1 MPEPFAPALGQTAP
15 APGKRLQFEGRLL
28 QFRGHSLQLPRKG
41 ISSWAICSSS
51 WKKPPS
57 PEPLSPSPGKRL
69 RLPALPSPAAA
80 PGSGAEA
87 GGGAGRG
94 GNVPRSGGRRQSGGS
109 MERSCLPP
117 LEQEALEAWL
127 DDHGDFTR
135 SYFVRKATREMVNA
149 WFAERVH
156 TIPVCKEGSKSQSAA
171 ACACHQPACA
181 ETTNSGTPARKIS
194 ASEFDRP
201 LRPIFVKDSVGAVS
215 FLSDS
220 EKKEQMPLPSPRI
233 ETSAGDQCSRL
244 LELVKDISSHLD
256 VTALCHKIFLHI
268 HELIAADR
276 YSLFLVCEDSSN
288 EKFLVSRLFDV
299 AEGSTLEEASNNC
312 IRLEWNKGIV
322 GHVAAIGQPL
332 NIKNAYED
340 PRFNAEVDQITGY
353 KTQSILCM
361 PIKNHRE
368 EVVGVAQA
376 INKKSGI
383 GGTFT
388 EQDEKDFAAYLA
400 FCGIVLHNAQLYE
413 TSLLENRRNQVL
425 LDLASLIFE
434 EQQSLEVI
442 LKKIAAT
449 IISFM
454 QVQRCTIFIVDEDC
468 TDSFSSV
475 FHMEAEELEDAAE
488 NLKRDHDT
496 NKINYMYAQYVKNTM
511 EPLNIPDVCKD
522 RRFPWT
528 NDNAENVNQHIKSL
542 LCTPIKNGKKNKVI
556 GVCQLVNKMEENSGK
571 IKAFNRNDEQFLEA
585 FVIFCGLGIQNTQ
598 MYEAVERAMAKQMVT
613 LEVLSYHAS
622 AAEEETRELQA
633 AVVPSAQSLN
643 LTDFYFSDFELS
655 DFETTLCTIRM
666 FTDLNLVQNFQMK
679 HEVLCRWILSVK
691 KNYRKNV
698 AYHNWRHAFNT
709 AQCMFAALKSG
720 KIQSK
725 LTDLETLALLIA
737 TLSHDLDHRGVNNS
751 YIQRSEHPLA
761 QLYCHS
767 IMEHHHFDQ
776 CLMILNS
783 PGNQILSSL
792 SIEEYKATL
801 KMIKQAILATD
812 LALYIKRRGEFF
824 ELLRK
829 KQFNWED
836 PTQKE
841 LFLAMLMTACDLS
854 AITKPWPVQQRIA
867 ELVATEFFDQGD
879 KERKELNIEP
889 TDLMNRE
896 KKNKIPSMQV
906 GFIDAV
912 CLQLY
917 EALTHVSEACYPLL
931 DGCRKNRQ
939 KWQSLAE
946 QQEKNLIN
954 GESNQAKRN

>member
-1 MPEPFAPALGQTAP
+1 
-15 APGKRLQFEGRLL
+15 
-28 QFRGHSLQLPRKG
+28 
-41 ISSWAICSSS
+41 
-51 WKKPPS
+51 
-57 PEPLSPSPGKRL
+57 
-69 RLPALPSPAAA
+69 
-80 PGSGAEA
+80 
-87 GGGAGRG
+87 
-94 GNVPRSGGRRQSGGS
+94 
-109 MERSCLPP
+109 ME
-117 LEQEALEAWL
+117 QDAVEAWL
-127 DDHGDFTR
+127 DDHGGFAR

-156 TIPVCKEGSKSQSAA
+156 PIPVCKEGTKTHSESCSCSAQLA
-171 ACACHQPACA
+171 TCA
-181 ETTNSGTPARKIS
+181 EITNPGTPARKIS

-201 LRPIFVKDSVGAVS
+201 LRPIVVKDSVGTVS

-220 EKKEQMPLPSPRI
+220 EKKEQMPLQSPKI
-233 ETSAGDQCSRL
+233 GTDIGDQCSRL

-322 GHVAAIGQPL
+322 GHVAALGQPL

-388 EQDEKDFAAYLA
+388 EQDEKDFAAYLT

-454 QVQRCTIFIVDEDC
+454 QVQKCTIFIVDEDC
-468 TDSFSSV
+468 PDSFSSV
-475 FHMEAEELEDAAE
+475 FHMESEELEDSADV
-488 NLKRDHDT
+488 LKRDYDA

-528 NDNAENVNQHIKSL
+528 NENAENINQHVKSL

-598 MYEAVERAMAKQMVT
+598 MYEVVERAMAKQMVT
-613 LEVLSYHAS
+613 LEILSYHAS

-643 LTDFYFSDFELS
+643 LTDFNFSDFELS

-709 AQCMFAALKSG
+709 AQCMFAALRSG

-737 TLSHDLDHRGVNNS
+737 ALSHDLDHRGVNNS

-829 KQFNWED
+829 KQFDWED
-836 PTQKE
+836 PMQKE

-906 GFIDAV
+906 GFIDAI

-917 EALTHVSEACYPLL
+917 EAMTHVSEACYPLL

-954 GESNQAKRN
+954 GESNQSKRN

>member
-1 MPEPFAPALGQTAP
+1 MWPF
-15 APGKRLQFEGRLL
+15 
-28 QFRGHSLQLPRKG
+28 
-41 ISSWAICSSS
+41 
-51 WKKPPS
+51 
-57 PEPLSPSPGKRL
+57 
-69 RLPALPSPAAA
+69 
-80 PGSGAEA
+80 
-87 GGGAGRG
+87 
-94 GNVPRSGGRRQSGGS
+94 
-109 MERSCLPP
+109 
-117 LEQEALEAWL
+117 
-127 DDHGDFTR
+127 GDR
-135 SYFVRKATREMVNA
+135 TREMVNA
-149 WFAERVH
+149 WFSERVH
-156 TIPVCKEGSKSQSAA
+156 AIPVGKEGARGRAESCPSPP
-171 ACACHQPACA
+171 QPGPRVEAGA
-181 ETTNSGTPARKIS
+181 PGTPARKIS

-201 LRPIFVKDSVGAVS
+201 LRPIVVKDAEGAVS
-215 FLSDS
+215 FLSDADQQQ
-220 EKKEQMPLPSPRI
+220 QMPLPARRF
-233 ETSAGDQCSRL
+233 ERGGDGDRCARL

-256 VTALCHKIFLHI
+256 VAALCHKIFLHI
-268 HELIAADR
+268 HGLIAADR

-288 EKFLVSRLFDV
+288 DKFLVSRLFDV
-299 AEGSTLEEASNNC
+299 AEGSTLEQASSSC

-322 GHVAAIGQPL
+322 GHVAACGEPL
-332 NIKNAYED
+332 NIKDAYED

-353 KTQSILCM
+353 RTQSILCM

-376 INKKSGI
+376 INKKSGD

-388 EQDEKDFAAYLA
+388 EKDEKDFAAYLA

-413 TSLLENRRNQVL
+413 TSLLENKRNQVL

-454 QVQRCTIFIVDEDC
+454 QVQKCTIFIVDEDC
-468 TDSFSSV
+468 ADAFSSV
-475 FHMEAEELEDAAE
+475 FHMEREELERAPGAGTRE
-488 NLKRDHDT
+488 RDGGPV
-496 NKINYMYAQYVKNTM
+496 NYMFAQYVARTM
-511 EPLNIPDVCKD
+511 EALSIPDVSKD
-522 RRFPWT
+522 QRFPWA
-528 NDNAENVNQHIKSL
+528 NEGVGGVSQQGIRSL

-556 GVCQLVNKMEENSGK
+556 GVCQLVNKMEESTGK
-571 IKAFNRNDEQFLEA
+571 VKPFNRNDEQFLEA

-633 AVVPSAQSLN
+633 LAAAVVPSAQSLRI
-643 LTDFYFSDFELS
+643 TDFGFSDFELS
-655 DFETTLCTIRM
+655 DLETALCTIRM

-709 AQCMFAALKSG
+709 AQCMFAALKAG

-725 LTDLETLALLIA
+725 LSDLEVLALLVA
-737 TLSHDLDHRGVNNS
+737 ALSHDLDHRGVNNS

-767 IMEHHHFDQ
+767 TLEHHHFDQ
-776 CLMILNS
+776 CLMVLNS
-783 PGNQILSSL
+783 PGNQILSGL
-792 SIEEYKATL
+792 SIEEYKTAL
-801 KMIKQAILATD
+801 KIIKQAILATD

-824 ELLRK
+824 ELIRK
-829 KQFNWED
+829 KQFNLGD
-836 PTQKE
+836 PHQKE

-854 AITKPWPVQQRIA
+854 AITKPWPIQQRIA
-867 ELVATEFFDQGD
+867 ELVAAEFFDQGD
-879 KERKELNIEP
+879 KERRELNIEP
-889 TDLMNRE
+889 MDLMNRE

-906 GFIDAV
+906 GFIDAI

-917 EALTHVSEACYPLL
+917 EALACVSPDCSPLL
-931 DGCRKNRQ
+931 DGCRHNRQ
-939 KWQSLAE
+939 KWQALAE
-946 QQEKNLIN
+946 QQDALVN
-954 GESNQAKRN
+954 GASGSAPRS

>member
-1 MPEPFAPALGQTAP
+1 
-15 APGKRLQFEGRLL
+15 
-28 QFRGHSLQLPRKG
+28 
-41 ISSWAICSSS
+41 
-51 WKKPPS
+51 
-57 PEPLSPSPGKRL
+57 
-69 RLPALPSPAAA
+69 
-80 PGSGAEA
+80 
-87 GGGAGRG
+87 
-94 GNVPRSGGRRQSGGS
+94 
-109 MERSCLPP
+109 MERSCRPP
-117 LEQEALEAWL
+117 PEQEAVEAWL
-127 DDHGDFTR
+127 DDHCDFAR

-156 TIPVCKEGSKSQSAA
+156 TIPVCKEGTKSQSES
-171 ACACHQPACA
+171 CACHQPACA

-201 LRPIFVKDSVGAVS
+201 LRPIFVKDSVGAVT
-215 FLSDS
+215 FLSGS
-220 EKKEQMPLPSPRI
+220 EKKEQMPLQSPRI
-233 ETSAGDQCSRL
+233 GTSAGDQCSRL

-299 AEGSTLEEASNNC
+299 AEGSTLEEASNSC

-376 INKKSGI
+376 INKKSGT

-475 FHMEAEELEDAAE
+475 FHMESEELEDSAE
-488 NLKRDHDT
+488 NLKRDCDT

-571 IKAFNRNDEQFLEA
+571 IKAFNRNDEEFLEA

-622 AAEEETRELQA
+622 AAEEETRELQ
-633 AVVPSAQSLN
+633 
-643 LTDFYFSDFELS
+643 
-655 DFETTLCTIRM
+655 
-666 FTDLNLVQNFQMK
+666 
-679 HEVLCRWILSVK
+679 VLCRWILSVK

-737 TLSHDLDHRGVNNS
+737 ALSHDLDHRGVNNS

-836 PTQKE
+836 PMQKE

>member
-1 MPEPFAPALGQTAP
+1 MLPF
-15 APGKRLQFEGRLL
+15 
-28 QFRGHSLQLPRKG
+28 G
-41 ISSWAICSSS
+41 I
-51 WKKPPS
+51 
-57 PEPLSPSPGKRL
+57 EF
-69 RLPALPSPAAA
+69 
-80 PGSGAEA
+80 
-87 GGGAGRG
+87 
-94 GNVPRSGGRRQSGGS
+94 Q
-109 MERSCLPP
+109 
-117 LEQEALEAWL
+117 
-127 DDHGDFTR
+127 
-135 SYFVRKATREMVNA
+135 EMVNA
-149 WFAERVH
+149 WFSERVH
-156 TIPVCKEGSKSQSAA
+156 TIPVCKEGTKTHS
-171 ACACHQPACA
+171 
-181 ETTNSGTPARKIS
+181 ETCSCSTLQTTRSENTNSTPPARKIS

-201 LRPIFVKDSVGAVS
+201 LRPIVVKDSIGTVS

-220 EKKEQMPLPSPRI
+220 EKKEQMPLQSR
-233 ETSAGDQCSRL
+233 TLRTDAGDQCTRL

-299 AEGSTLEEASNNC
+299 AEGTTLEEASNNC

-322 GHVAAIGQPL
+322 GHVAALGQPL
-332 NIKNAYED
+332 NIKDAYED

-376 INKKSGI
+376 INKKSGG

-388 EQDEKDFAAYLA
+388 EQDEKDFSAYLA

-454 QVQRCTIFIVDEDC
+454 QVQQCTIFIVDEDC
-468 TDSFSSV
+468 SDSYSSV
-475 FHMEAEELEDAAE
+475 FHMEFEELEDSNE
-488 NLKRDHDT
+488 THKRDYDT
-496 NKINYMYAQYVKNTM
+496 NQINYMYAQYVKNTM
-511 EPLNIPDVCKD
+511 EPLNIPNIRQDK
-522 RRFPWT
+522 RFPWT
-528 NDNAENVNQHIKSL
+528 VSNMCLHLKL
-542 LCTPIKNGKKNKVI
+542 LYSQLKNGKWNV
-556 GVCQLVNKMEENSGK
+556 GVCQLANKMEENSCK

-622 AAEEETRELQA
+622 AADEEARELQVTAA
-633 AVVPSAQSLN
+633 AVVPSAQSLG

-655 DFETTLCTIRM
+655 DMETSLCTIRM

-679 HEVLCRWILSVK
+679 HEVLCRWILSVR

-720 KIQSK
+720 KIQNK
-725 LTDLETLALLIA
+725 LTDTEVLSLLIA
-737 TLSHDLDHRGVNNS
+737 ALSHDLDHRGLIAD
-751 YIQRSEHPLA
+751 YIKRWL
-761 QLYCHS
+761 
-767 IMEHHHFDQ
+767 HFNDV
-776 CLMILNS
+776 CEFMGIATNLLIFPVLK
-783 PGNQILSSL
+783 GNQILSGL
-792 SIEEYKATL
+792 SVEEYKATV

-812 LALYIKRRGEFF
+812 LALYIK
-824 ELLRK
+824 
-829 KQFNWED
+829 
-836 PTQKE
+836 
-841 LFLAMLMTACDLS
+841 AMLMTACDLS

-867 ELVATEFFDQGD
+867 ELVAAEFFDQGD
-879 KERKELNIEP
+879 KERQELNIEP

-906 GFIDAV
+906 GFIDAI

-917 EALTHVSEACYPLL
+917 EALTHISEACYPLL
-931 DGCRKNRQ
+931 EGCRKNRQ
-939 KWQSLAE
+939 KWQALAE
-946 QQEKNLIN
+946 QQENNLIN
-954 GESNQAKRN
+954 GESNQPKRN

>member
-1 MPEPFAPALGQTAP
+1 
-15 APGKRLQFEGRLL
+15 
-28 QFRGHSLQLPRKG
+28 
-41 ISSWAICSSS
+41 
-51 WKKPPS
+51 
-57 PEPLSPSPGKRL
+57 
-69 RLPALPSPAAA
+69 
-80 PGSGAEA
+80 
-87 GGGAGRG
+87 
-94 GNVPRSGGRRQSGGS
+94 
-109 MERSCLPP
+109 MERCSPP
-117 LEQEALEAWL
+117 PPEQEAVEAWL

-156 TIPVCKEGSKSQSAA
+156 TIPVCKEGTKSQSE

-181 ETTNSGTPARKIS
+181 ETTSSGTPARKIS

-220 EKKEQMPLPSPRI
+220 DKKEQMPLQSPRI

-299 AEGSTLEEASNNC
+299 AEGSTLEQASNNC

-468 TDSFSSV
+468 PDTFSSV
-475 FHMEAEELEDAAE
+475 FHMESEQLEDSAE
-488 NLKRDHDT
+488 NLKRDYDT

-528 NDNAENVNQHIKSL
+528 VSKISL
-542 LCTPIKNGKKNKVI
+542 VKMVQTHSEIWEKD
-556 GVCQLVNKMEENSGK
+556 QLHFSLGEG
-571 IKAFNRNDEQFLEA
+571 RQ
-585 FVIFCGLGIQNTQ
+585 GLGSSQGSL
-598 MYEAVERAMAKQMVT
+598 M
-613 LEVLSYHAS
+613 
-622 AAEEETRELQA
+622 A
-633 AVVPSAQSLN
+633 AVVPSAQTLN

-783 PGNQILSSL
+783 PGNQIL
-792 SIEEYKATL
+792 I
-801 KMIKQAILATD
+801 
-812 LALYIKRRGEFF
+812 RGNFEFF

-836 PTQKE
+836 PSQKE

-917 EALTHVSEACYPLL
+917 EALTHVSEACSPLL

-939 KWQSLAE
+939 KWQALAE
-946 QQEKNLIN
+946 QQENLIN
-954 GESNQAKRN
+954 GESNQGKRN

>member
-1 MPEPFAPALGQTAP
+1 MFAMLPF
-15 APGKRLQFEGRLL
+15 
-28 QFRGHSLQLPRKG
+28 
-41 ISSWAICSSS
+41 
-51 WKKPPS
+51 
-57 PEPLSPSPGKRL
+57 
-69 RLPALPSPAAA
+69 
-80 PGSGAEA
+80 
-87 GGGAGRG
+87 
-94 GNVPRSGGRRQSGGS
+94 
-109 MERSCLPP
+109 
-117 LEQEALEAWL
+117 
-127 DDHGDFTR
+127 GD
-135 SYFVRKATREMVNA
+135 KTREMVNA

-156 TIPVCKEGSKSQSAA
+156 TIPVCKEGIRGHTESCSCPSQQSPRADSSA
-171 ACACHQPACA
+171 P
-181 ETTNSGTPARKIS
+181 GTPTRKIS

-201 LRPIFVKDSVGAVS
+201 LRPIVVKDSEGTVS
-215 FLSDS
+215 FLADS
-220 EKKEQMPLPSPRI
+220 EKREQMPLTPRRFDND
-233 ETSAGDQCSRL
+233 EGDQCSRL

-268 HELIAADR
+268 HGLISADR

-288 EKFLVSRLFDV
+288 DKFLISRLFDV

-322 GHVAAIGQPL
+322 GHVAALGEPL
-332 NIKNAYED
+332 NIKDAYED

-353 KTQSILCM
+353 RTQSILCM

-368 EVVGVAQA
+368 E
-376 INKKSGI
+376 
-383 GGTFT
+383 
-388 EQDEKDFAAYLA
+388 
-400 FCGIVLHNAQLYE
+400 
-413 TSLLENRRNQVL
+413 VL

-454 QVQRCTIFIVDEDC
+454 QVQKCTIFIVDEDC
-468 TDSFSSV
+468 SDSFSSV
-475 FHMEAEELEDAAE
+475 FHMECEELEKSSDTLTRERDA
-488 NLKRDHDT
+488 NR
-496 NKINYMYAQYVKNTM
+496 INYMYAQYVKNTM
-511 EPLNIPDVCKD
+511 EPLNIPDVSKD
-522 RRFPWT
+522 KRFPWT
-528 NDNAENVNQHIKSL
+528 NENTGNVNQQCIRSL

-556 GVCQLVNKMEENSGK
+556 GVCQLVNKMEENTGK
-571 IKAFNRNDEQFLEA
+571 VKPFNRNDEQFLEA

-622 AAEEETRELQA
+622 AAEEETRELQSLAA
-633 AVVPSAQSLN
+633 AVVPSAQTLKI
-643 LTDFYFSDFELS
+643 TDFSFSDFELS
-655 DFETTLCTIRM
+655 DLETALCTIRM

-709 AQCMFAALKSG
+709 AQCMFAALKAG

-725 LTDLETLALLIA
+725 LTDLEILALLIA
-737 TLSHDLDHRGVNNS
+737 ALSHDLDHRGVNNS

-783 PGNQILSSL
+783 PGNQILSGL
-792 SIEEYKATL
+792 SIEEYKTTL

-824 ELLRK
+824 ELIRK
-829 KQFNWED
+829 NQFNLED
-836 PTQKE
+836 PHQKE

-854 AITKPWPVQQRIA
+854 AITKPWPIQQRIA

-879 KERKELNIEP
+879 RERKELNIEP
-889 TDLMNRE
+889 ADLMNRE

-906 GFIDAV
+906 GFIDAI

-917 EALTHVSEACYPLL
+917 EALTHVSEDCFPLL

-939 KWQSLAE
+939 KWQALAE
-946 QQEKNLIN
+946 QQEKTLIN
-954 GESNQAKRN
+954 GESGQAKRN

>member
-1 MPEPFAPALGQTAP
+1 MGE
-15 APGKRLQFEGRLL
+15 
-28 QFRGHSLQLPRKG
+28 
-41 ISSWAICSSS
+41 
-51 WKKPPS
+51 
-57 PEPLSPSPGKRL
+57 
-69 RLPALPSPAAA
+69 
-80 PGSGAEA
+80 
-87 GGGAGRG
+87 AGRG
-94 GNVPRSGGRRQSGGS
+94 RRLARFLSSFAESRPDWSRAKEEGLETESCSSEGGTPAGVENQHQPAQPQRRSALI
-109 MERSCLPP
+109 MERAGPGFARPQQQWDQDSV
-117 LEQEALEAWL
+117 EAWL
-127 DDHGDFTR
+127 DDHWDFTF

-156 TIPVCKEGSKSQSAA
+156 TIPLCKEGIRGHTEFCSCPSQQSPRADSSV
-171 ACACHQPACA
+171 P
-181 ETTNSGTPARKIS
+181 GTPTRKIS

-201 LRPIFVKDSVGAVS
+201 LRPIVVKDSEGTVS

-220 EKKEQMPLPSPRI
+220 EKKEQMPLTPPRFDND
-233 ETSAGDQCSRL
+233 EGDQCSRL

-268 HELIAADR
+268 HGLISADR

-288 EKFLVSRLFDV
+288 DKFLISRLFDV

-322 GHVAAIGQPL
+322 GHVAALGEPL
-332 NIKNAYED
+332 NIKDAYED

-353 KTQSILCM
+353 RTQSILCM

-376 INKKSGI
+376 INKKSGN

-388 EQDEKDFAAYLA
+388 EKDEKDFAAYLA

-413 TSLLENRRNQVL
+413 TSLLENKRNQVL

-454 QVQRCTIFIVDEDC
+454 QVQKCTIFIVDEDC
-468 TDSFSSV
+468 SDSFSSV
-475 FHMEAEELEDAAE
+475 FHMECEELEKSSDT
-488 NLKRDHDT
+488 LTRDRDT
-496 NKINYMYAQYVKNTM
+496 NRINYMYAQYVKNTM
-511 EPLNIPDVCKD
+511 EPLNIPDVSKD
-522 RRFPWT
+522 KRFPWT
-528 NDNAENVNQHIKSL
+528 NENTGNVNQQCIRSL

-556 GVCQLVNKMEENSGK
+556 GVCQLVNKMEETTGK
-571 IKAFNRNDEQFLEA
+571 VKPFNRNDEQFLEA

-622 AAEEETRELQA
+622 AAEEETRELQSLAA
-633 AVVPSAQSLN
+633 AVVPSAQTLKI
-643 LTDFYFSDFELS
+643 TDFSFSDFELS
-655 DFETTLCTIRM
+655 DVETALCTIRM

-709 AQCMFAALKSG
+709 AQCMFAALKAG
-720 KIQSK
+720 KIQRR
-725 LTDLETLALLIA
+725 LTDLEILALLIA
-737 TLSHDLDHRGVNNS
+737 ALSHDLDHRGVNNS

-783 PGNQILSSL
+783 PGNQILSGL
-792 SIEEYKATL
+792 SIEEYKTTL
-801 KMIKQAILATD
+801 KIIKQAILATD

-824 ELLRK
+824 ELIRK
-829 KQFNWED
+829 NQFNLED
-836 PTQKE
+836 PHQKE

-879 KERKELNIEP
+879 RERKELNIEP

-906 GFIDAV
+906 GFIDAI

-917 EALTHVSEACYPLL
+917 EALTHVSEDCFPLL

-939 KWQSLAE
+939 KWQALAE
-946 QQEKNLIN
+946 QQEKMLIN
-954 GESNQAKRN
+954 GESSQSKRN

>member
-1 MPEPFAPALGQTAP
+1 MERGGPSPRQP
-15 APGKRLQFEGRLL
+15 RLQPD
-28 QFRGHSLQLPRKG
+28 QDS
-41 ISSWAICSSS
+41 
-51 WKKPPS
+51 
-57 PEPLSPSPGKRL
+57 
-69 RLPALPSPAAA
+69 
-80 PGSGAEA
+80 
-87 GGGAGRG
+87 
-94 GNVPRSGGRRQSGGS
+94 V
-109 MERSCLPP
+109 
-117 LEQEALEAWL
+117 EAWL
-127 DDHGDFTR
+127 DDHQDFTF

-156 TIPVCKEGSKSQSAA
+156 TIPVCKDGIRGHTESCSCPLQHS
-171 ACACHQPACA
+171 PRA
-181 ETTNSGTPARKIS
+181 ETSVPGTPTRKIS

-201 LRPIFVKDSVGAVS
+201 LRPIVVKDSEGAVS

-220 EKKEQMPLPSPRI
+220 EKKEQMPLTHPKFQND
-233 ETSAGDQCSRL
+233 EGDQCSRL

-268 HELIAADR
+268 HGLISADR

-288 EKFLVSRLFDV
+288 DKFLISRLFDV

-312 IRLEWNKGIV
+312 IRLEWKKGIV
-322 GHVAAIGQPL
+322 GHVAALGEPL
-332 NIKNAYED
+332 NIRDAY
-340 PRFNAEVDQITGY
+340 
-353 KTQSILCM
+353 
-361 PIKNHRE
+361 

-376 INKKSGI
+376 INKKSGN

-388 EQDEKDFAAYLA
+388 EKDEKDFAAYLA

-413 TSLLENRRNQVL
+413 TSLLENKRNQVL

-454 QVQRCTIFIVDEDC
+454 QVQKCTIFIVDEDC
-468 TDSFSSV
+468 SDSFSSV
-475 FHMEAEELEDAAE
+475 FHMGCEELEKPSDTLTRERDA
-488 NLKRDHDT
+488 

-511 EPLNIPDVCKD
+511 EPLNIPDVSKD
-522 RRFPWT
+522 ERFPWT
-528 NDNAENVNQHIKSL
+528 NENTGNVNQQHIRSL

-556 GVCQLVNKMEENSGK
+556 GVCQLVNKMEENTGK
-571 IKAFNRNDEQFLEA
+571 VKPFNRNDEQFLEA

-622 AAEEETRELQA
+622 AAEEETRELQSLAA
-633 AVVPSAQSLN
+633 AVVPSAQTLKII
-643 LTDFYFSDFELS
+643 DFSFSDFELS
-655 DFETTLCTIRM
+655 DLETALCTIRM

-709 AQCMFAALKSG
+709 AQCMFAALRAG
-720 KIQSK
+720 KIQNK
-725 LTDLETLALLIA
+725 LSDLETLALLIA
-737 TLSHDLDHRGVNNS
+737 ALSHDLDHRGVNNS

-783 PGNQILSSL
+783 PGNQILSGL
-792 SIEEYKATL
+792 SIEEYKTTL
-801 KMIKQAILATD
+801 KIIKQAILATD

-824 ELLRK
+824 ELIRK
-829 KQFNWED
+829 NQFNLED
-836 PTQKE
+836 PEQKE

-867 ELVATEFFDQGD
+867 ELVAAEFFDQGD
-879 KERKELNIEP
+879 RERKELNIEP

-906 GFIDAV
+906 GFIDAI

-917 EALTHVSEACYPLL
+917 EALTHVSEDCFPLL

-939 KWQSLAE
+939 KWQALAE
-946 QQEKNLIN
+946 QQEKMLIN
-954 GESNQAKRN
+954 GESSQAKRN

>member
-1 MPEPFAPALGQTAP
+1 M
-15 APGKRLQFEGRLL
+15 EGSCHPRLL
-28 QFRGHSLQLPRKG
+28 QQQSK
-41 ISSWAICSSS
+41 
-51 WKKPPS
+51 
-57 PEPLSPSPGKRL
+57 E
-69 RLPALPSPAAA
+69 
-80 PGSGAEA
+80 EA
-87 GGGAGRG
+87 
-94 GNVPRSGGRRQSGGS
+94 V
-109 MERSCLPP
+109 
-117 LEQEALEAWL
+117 EAWL

-135 SYFVRKATREMVNA
+135 SYFKPLSAIEAWPPLPARGQRCATR
-149 WFAERVH
+149 R
-156 TIPVCKEGSKSQSAA
+156 SSDS
-171 ACACHQPACA
+171 
-181 ETTNSGTPARKIS
+181 PARTRS
-194 ASEFDRP
+194 FPWEFILREGGFYFAFFP
-201 LRPIFVKDSVGAVS
+201 LSLPLFAIWGKDGW
-215 FLSDS
+215 
-220 EKKEQMPLPSPRI
+220 
-233 ETSAGDQCSRL
+233 
-244 LELVKDISSHLD
+244 D
-256 VTALCHKIFLHI
+256 V
-268 HELIAADR
+268 
-276 YSLFLVCEDSSN
+276 V
-288 EKFLVSRLFDV
+288 
-299 AEGSTLEEASNNC
+299 
-312 IRLEWNKGIV
+312 
-322 GHVAAIGQPL
+322 P
-332 NIKNAYED
+332 
-340 PRFNAEVDQITGY
+340 PRFTVEIDQSRAQNPMELT
-353 KTQSILCM
+353 SIS
-361 PIKNHRE
+361 IFYFHQ
-368 EVVGVAQA
+368 VVGVAQA
-376 INKKSGI
+376 INKKSG
-383 GGTFT
+383 GGGIFT

-449 IISFM
+449 IITFM
-454 QVQRCTIFIVDEDC
+454 QVQKCTIFIVDEDSS
-468 TDSFSSV
+468 DPFSSV
-475 FHMEAEELEDAAE
+475 FHMESEELENSSE
-488 NLKRDHDT
+488 THKRNYDT
-496 NKINYMYAQYVKNTM
+496 NQINYMYAQYVKNTM
-511 EPLNIPDVCKD
+511 EPLNISDIRQDK
-522 RRFPWT
+522 RFPWT
-528 NDNAENVNQHIKSL
+528 NENADSKNQNIESL

-556 GVCQLVNKMEENSGK
+556 GVCQLANKMEENSGK

-598 MYEAVERAMAKQMVT
+598 MYETVERAMAKQMVT

-622 AAEEETRELQA
+622 AAEDETRELQVTA
-633 AVVPSAQSLN
+633 AVVPSAQSLK

-655 DFETTLCTIRM
+655 DMETSLCTIRM

-679 HEVLCRWILSVK
+679 HEVLCRWILSVR

-725 LTDLETLALLIA
+725 LTDVEVLSLLIA
-737 TLSHDLDHRGVNNS
+737 ALSHDLDHRGVNNS

-776 CLMILNS
+776 CLMILNT
-783 PGNQILSSL
+783 PGNQILSGL
-792 SIEEYKATL
+792 SVEEYKATV

-824 ELLRK
+824 DLLRM
-829 KQFNWED
+829 KQFNLED
-836 PTQKE
+836 PYQKE

-906 GFIDAV
+906 GFIDAI

-917 EALTHVSEACYPLL
+917 EAMTHVSEACYPLL
-931 DGCRKNRQ
+931 EGCRKNRQ
-939 KWQSLAE
+939 KWQALAE
-946 QQEKNLIN
+946 QQETNLIN
-954 GESNQAKRN
+954 GESNQPKRN